1 MFGLSAAAAAAIM
14 KKFHWDYGAARKKYR
29 ECDDDPFQFSA
40 AMKVVSDLAEGVVV
54 SDGTETVF
62 DEVKTYILLASRSRV
77 LLVNLRVGLA
87 LPR

>member
-1 MFGLSAAAAAAIM
+1 M

>member
-1 MFGLSAAAAAAIM
+1 MIQKASQMFGLSAAATAAIM
-14 KKFHWDYGAARKKYR
+14 KKVHWDLSAARKKYR

-62 DEVKTYILLASRSRV
+62 DEVK
-77 LLVNLRVGLA
+77 
-87 LPR
+87 